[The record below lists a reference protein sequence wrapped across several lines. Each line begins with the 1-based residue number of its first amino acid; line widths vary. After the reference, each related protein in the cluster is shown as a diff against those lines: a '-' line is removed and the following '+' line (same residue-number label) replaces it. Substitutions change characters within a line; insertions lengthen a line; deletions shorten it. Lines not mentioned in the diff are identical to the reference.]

1 MKNISFPIKSMVLLR
16 ERTYV
21 FRNKHALDGVM
32 LEQVSVPV
40 FLFDSANRHYFDV
53 KYSFICA
60 Q

>member
-1 MKNISFPIKSMVLLR
+1 MVLLR